1 MPAHTGTQRF
11 DDEPVVGG
19 GLLLGAIIK
28 HVSMIRSSLVWYED
42 KILIFAEDRLFPS
55 ERISSAFR
63 MMKSVNVRLCSLI
76 RIWVGLAK
84 IFPPISS
91 LLGMDLTSV

>member
-1 MPAHTGTQRF
+1 MPEHTGTQRF

-28 HVSMIRSSLVWYED
+28 HVAMIRSSLVWYGD
-42 KILIFAEDRLFPS
+42 KLLIFAEDRLFPS

-63 MMKSVNVRLCSLI
+63 IIKSVNVRLGSL
-76 RIWVGLAK
+76 IWVGLAK
-84 IFPPISS
+84 SFRQFPLFSEW
-91 LLGMDLTSV
+91 TSPQVL